1 MRFLEDGPDL
11 PDTLLEARDLGEVV
25 FFCGAGISLPAG
37 LPDFGRLADKLLDEL
52 TAEAS
57 RRVREEGQSLDYV
70 FKEMVKEFG
79 SAAVD
84 RALAKALRTPRN
96 ADLRYHRAAIDL
108 SRGRDGVPKI
118 VTTNFDLLFER
129 VDRRLRSYVP
139 PSLPDLSQLQPIDG
153 IVYLHGRLKRA
164 AGIRSGY
171 VITSADF
178 GRAYLAE
185 GWAARFVR
193 GLSERYTVVL
203 LGYSA
208 NDPPMRYLLEG
219 LNSRDDPGR
228 RSLIY
233 AFAPEGS
240 AADESWRDKGVTVIA
255 YEARDR
261 AHSGLWDSLFA
272 WADAARDPEGWRAQ
286 QVALAQRQPAD
297 LKPFERGQVANL
309 VSTAE
314 GAQVFA
320 SADPAPPAEWLCVL
334 DANSRYAKPGKRRWD
349 DETEVDPLDVFG
361 LDGDPPRPEPRGDGS
376 FVAPGDDLL
385 GWRRGDEH
393 WPERQRLMGFDQR
406 WTNQLPKRLYWL
418 ASWFGRVMEQPAA
431 IWWAAG
437 RVLPH
442 PGMTR
447 EIDYRLERGA
457 DLPPSIRH
465 FWECYLAAV
474 NAQSREMQD
483 LRQYDVLERVR
494 KEGWTNGVV
503 RDLEAALAPTF
514 SISRALISPPVPPKG
529 AFDDLGLLSL
539 VEIRVTVS
547 RWADGLDPPPE
558 RLARVVAMVRRS
570 LERMSEMIGEST
582 AIYWRTPTLHPTGDR
597 GENFQS
603 DREESHFL
611 KFRDLFAALVAHDAL
626 AARREMD
633 HWDINDPVFF
643 AKLYLFAVTLPGLV
657 GAADFARHVL
667 AMPDETWWNEDL
679 TREMLFAL
687 RVQWTEMQGRDRAA
701 IEQRIINGRPL
712 REGYDEADHE
722 RMCAARAASWL
733 RWLELN
739 GRTLSRPTRRRLIA
753 LKVADPRWSDA
764 WAWVAD
770 DSGGPRGGY
779 VECVTASQGL
789 EGAAVP
795 NIVALATELS
805 TDDHRQLRD
814 YRPFVGLVKEHPLR
828 ALSALRLVARRGEHP
843 MRFWHNVVDEW
854 PEETA
859 DRIVLLLAHTL
870 ARLPNEAFAELRFG
884 IARWVS
890 KALGPV
896 MRRRRGP
903 WRGAFDK
910 IASRYLSAAPETLSS
925 AIGTVRSGGVERER
939 SEFSLMKSINAP
951 GGNLVRTVL
960 DQLGDRKRPG
970 RMPSWIDSRLERLLM
985 LPGDGAGHAACVI
998 TRQYHW
1004 MNYWFPEWTAGL
1016 TPFFAPDHPLSEAMW
1031 HGLASGGDFIG
1042 NAAGRRIG
1050 PDLAAVLTGGA
1061 PWELDTEARRGLAA
1075 LMVNL
1080 SVPRGKEPAVYSM
1093 TEVRRILVAGGEE
1106 TRTEALG
1113 VLSRTRPDDDLWARL
1128 FRPFLTEAWPQQLK
1142 YQNDAT
1148 SRQLAFIV
1156 EKAGSHFPE
1165 AVALVVDHLRPVA
1178 HLDTFAYRIRKQD
1191 EEGEGYALDYP
1202 AETLRVLN
1210 ALVGDDPKTAPWNL
1224 REVLEI
1230 IATAMPALRQ
1240 SDPWRRLKAI
1250 AQ

>member
-1 MRFLEDGPDL
+1 MRLLGDGPDI

-37 LPDFGRLADKLLDEL
+37 LPDFGRLADTLLDEL
-52 TAEAS
+52 TAESS
-57 RRVREEGQSLDYV
+57 RRAREDGQSLDYV

-79 SAAVD
+79 WAAVD

-129 VDRRLRSYVP
+129 VDQRLRGYVP

-153 IVYLHGRLKRA
+153 IVYLHGRLNRTT
-164 AGIRSGY
+164 GVRSGY

-193 GLSERYTVVL
+193 GLSERYTIVL

-219 LNSRDDPGR
+219 LNSRDEPGR

-233 AFAPEGS
+233 AFAPEGLM
-240 AADESWRDKGVTVIA
+240 AADESWRDRGVTVIG
-255 YEARDR
+255 YVPRDR
-261 AHSGLWDSLFA
+261 AHGGLWDSLFA
-272 WADAARDPEGWRAQ
+272 WADAARDPEGWRAR

-314 GAQVFA
+314 GARAFA
-320 SADPAPPAEWLCVL
+320 SADPPPPAEWLCVL

-349 DETEVDPLDVFG
+349 DKAEVDPFDFFG
-361 LDGDPPRPEPRGDGS
+361 LDGDPPRPEPRGDGR

-406 WTNQLPKRLYWL
+406 WTNQLPKRLYRL

-442 PGMTR
+442 PGMAR

-457 DLPPSIRH
+457 DLPSPIRH
-465 FWECYLAAV
+465 FWECYLAAAD
-474 NAQSREMQD
+474 AQARDTQG

-494 KEGWTNGVV
+494 KEGWTNGAL
-503 RDLEAALAPTF
+503 RDLEASLAPTF
-514 SISRALISPPVPPKG
+514 SISRALLAPPVPPEG

-539 VEIRVTVS
+539 AEIRVTVS

-558 RLARVVAMVRRS
+558 RLARVVEMVRRS
-570 LERMSEMIGEST
+570 LERMSEMIAEST
-582 AIYWRTPTLHPTGDR
+582 AVYWRTPTLHPTGDR
-597 GENFQS
+597 GEDFQG
-603 DREESHFL
+603 DREKSHFL
-611 KFRDLFAALVAHDAL
+611 KFRDLFAALVAHDEV
-626 AARREMD
+626 AARREMED
-633 HWDINDPVFF
+633 WNVDDPVFF
-643 AKLYLFAVTLPGLV
+643 AKLYLYAATLPGLV
-657 GAADFARHVL
+657 EAADFARRVL
-667 AMPDETWWNEDL
+667 AMPDGTWWSEDL

-687 RVQWTEMQGRDRAA
+687 RAQWAGMKDCDRVA
-701 IEQRIINGRPL
+701 IEERIIDGRPQ
-712 REGYDEADHE
+712 RKGDDEADYE
-722 RMCAARAASWL
+722 RMRAARAASWL

-739 GRTLSRPTRRRLIA
+739 GRTLSRPTRRRLVA
-753 LKVADPRWSDA
+753 LKAADRRWSDA
-764 WAWVAD
+764 WAWAAD

-779 VECVTASQGL
+779 VERVTASQSL
-789 EGAAVP
+789 QEASLP
-795 NIVALATELS
+795 NIVTLATELS

-854 PEETA
+854 PEETG
-859 DRIVLLLAHTL
+859 DRLVLLLAYTL
-870 ARLPNEAFAELRFG
+870 ARLPDEAFAELRFG
-884 IARWVS
+884 TARWVS

-896 MRRRRGP
+896 IRRQRGP
-903 WRGAFDK
+903 GRRAFDE
-910 IASRYLSAAPETLSS
+910 IAARYLSAAPATLSS
-925 AIGTVRSGGVERER
+925 AIGTVRKGGVERER

-951 GGNLVRTVL
+951 GGNLVRAVL

-970 RMPSWIDSRLERLLM
+970 
-985 LPGDGAGHAACVI
+985 GHA
-998 TRQYHW
+998 
-1004 MNYWFPEWTAGL
+1004 GL
-1016 TPFFAPDHPLSEAMW
+1016 DRFAPRASAEAAGGRSRSRRMRDHATISLDELLVSRMDGGADALLRAGPYPVRGHVARPRLRWRLHRQPRRSQDRSGPGRSADGRCPMGTRHRGPSRIGGPDGQLLRAAW
-1031 HGLASGGDFIG
+1031 QRASGVLHDRGPPDPH
-1042 NAAGRRIG
+1042 RR
-1050 PDLAAVLTGGA
+1050 
-1061 PWELDTEARRGLAA
+1061 RRGDQNRGLGRARPHP
-1075 LMVNL
+1075 
-1080 SVPRGKEPAVYSM
+1080 PR
-1093 TEVRRILVAGGEE
+1093 
-1106 TRTEALG
+1106 
-1113 VLSRTRPDDDLWARL
+1113 
-1128 FRPFLTEAWPQQLK
+1128 
-1142 YQNDAT
+1142 
-1148 SRQLAFIV
+1148 
-1156 EKAGSHFPE
+1156 
-1165 AVALVVDHLRPVA
+1165 
-1178 HLDTFAYRIRKQD
+1178 
-1191 EEGEGYALDYP
+1191 
-1202 AETLRVLN
+1202 
-1210 ALVGDDPKTAPWNL
+1210 
-1224 REVLEI
+1224 
-1230 IATAMPALRQ
+1230 
-1240 SDPWRRLKAI
+1240 
-1250 AQ
+1250 